1 MRKKLSRVGNSQ
13 ALLLSKEM
21 LGLLDIPEEGDVE
34 VQVLGN
40 VMLVGSADLSEE
52 ELRVAL
58 AFAAS
63 LKEDA
68 EVYRRLA

>member
-1 MRKKLSRVGNSQ
+1 MKKNLTRVGNSQ

-21 LGLLDIPEEGDVE
+21 LSLLDVPEGGAVE

-40 VMLVGSADLSEE
+40 VILLGSAELSED

-58 AFAAS
+58 AFASS

-68 EVYRRLA
+68 ELYRRLA